1 MNPRTR
7 TGVVYVV
14 GAALLACAPV
24 APAQKIE
31 RLEATYSTGHL
42 HGQAQ
47 WETPYRRGVE
57 PSSRVIARMA
67 PFELRLAIP
76 TEYHSPPRPVSI
88 YVSLPLTALGMI
100 APGSLELAWQTGG
113 RFISGRVRP
122 GQRALLFQGVVDGP
136 TVLDQ
141 MTFTVRV
148 DAADMLDRLEVE
160 PVYEIEAR

>member
-1 MNPRTR
+1 MSARTLP
-7 TGVVYVV
+7 GLLCAVSS
-14 GAALLACAPV
+14 ALLACAPV
-24 APAQKIE
+24 ALAQRID

-57 PSSRVIARMA
+57 PSSRTIARMA
-67 PFELRLAIP
+67 PSELRLAIP
-76 TEYHSPPRPVSI
+76 QAYYSPPRPVNI
-88 YVSLPLTALGMI
+88 YVSLPLTAVGMI

-136 TVLDQ
+136 TLLDQ